1 MTRREVLAG
10 ALSTRMLWA
19 RKRLDRS
26 RISAISDEVGKT
38 ADESIAFAKQY
49 GIGWLELR
57 RVPEARKEYSVLTE
71 PELKAAAASLRG
83 NRLRVSFLDA
93 SLMKFAWPGT
103 DPVRKKPE
111 SEAARNKRLAADAQK
126 FERRMEDLKS
136 AIRAAHILDTD
147 KVRIFAGSR
156 VAEPQS
162 MLPRVADVLGE
173 MAFAAGKEGVQLLVE
188 NEASCNVATCAELA
202 GLMKLVPSKSI
213 GINWDPQNGIVHHE
227 RPFPD
232 GYALLPKNRIHNVH
246 VKGKGVMEGPDRLDW
261 KAIMQALEKDGYDG
275 KIGLETHI
283 FDGTLIAAS
292 NTSMK
297 EILRIVGEL

>member
-38 ADESIAFAKQY
+38 ADESIAFAKHY

-57 RVPEARKEYSVLTE
+57 RVPEARKEYTFLTE
-71 PELKAAAASLRG
+71 PELKAAAASLRN

-126 FERRMEDLKS
+126 FERRMEDLES
-136 AIRAAHILDTD
+136 AIRAAHILGTD
-147 KVRIFAGSR
+147 KVRVFAGSR

-162 MLPRVADVLGE
+162 MLPRVADVLGA

-232 GYALLPKNRIHNVH
+232 GYALLPKSRIHNVH

-275 KIGLETHI
+275 RIGLETHI